1 MLLDMGVYRSVRGD
15 DNEAGSTFGWA
26 GVSHVRP
33 VRPTDGKEPAVS
45 WDLSESHV
53 AGTS

>member
-1 MLLDMGVYRSVRGD
+1 MGGSRSVGGY
-15 DNEAGSTFGWA
+15 DNEALFKDERELAMQGQPGQRMEEY
-26 GVSHVRP
+26 G
-33 VRPTDGKEPAVS
+33 VS